1 MKNVRVVSGI
11 QFILIQKKKQRAQS
25 KYELHPK
32 ATNWKKNVLLKNHCD
47 KMCWNA
53 QRQHIPKSDKY
64 GDPVQVW
71 KCLMSLG
78 ID

>member
-1 MKNVRVVSGI
+1 MNHTP
-11 QFILIQKKKQRAQS
+11 QQQTEKKI
-25 KYELHPK
+25 
-32 ATNWKKNVLLKNHCD
+32 VLLKNHCN

-78 ID
+78 IDQSRANCTSKDVDFLNS